1 MAKKSVK
8 KSIWMKNFA
17 AKVGIGI
24 LKVLSWLPLSVA
36 QFFGKSTGRLISM
49 TDNKQR
55 FIAKANI
62 SAVYPELDEVQQQ
75 AMVKEVLKHN
85 AQSIFEL
92 GAMWFW
98 SEQRIEKIIQ
108 KIHGAEHLQA
118 AFDQGQGVIVL
129 APHIGNWELMGCYL
143 SMHYPSTFMYQPPKL
158 APIEQP
164 MRQSRM
170 RFGADL
176 APTDL
181 RGVKQVMK
189 ALKLNQLTA
198 ILPDQDAGA
207 NGVHANFMGHPA
219 RTMTLINRL
228 LQKTKAACVY
238 AVALR
243 DSEGGFELHFMPAD
257 RDGLASADQ
266 VEAATALNQGVEQCI
281 ALAPE
286 QYLWT
291 YKRFKGQPAGAPDI
305 YR

>member
-1 MAKKSVK
+1 MANKSRK
-8 KSIWMKNFA
+8 ARDFA
-17 AKVGIGI
+17 AKVTIGL
-24 LKVLSWLPLSVA
+24 LKVLSWLPLSVS
-36 QFFGKSTGRLISM
+36 QFFGKLTGRLMSM
-49 TDNKQR
+49 TNNKQR
-55 FIAKANI
+55 FIASANI
-62 SAVYPELDEVQQQ
+62 SAAYPKLNENQRKS
-75 AMVKEVLKHN
+75 MVNKVLKHN

-98 SEQRIEKIIQ
+98 PEKKINSIIRHV
-108 KIHGAEHLQA
+108 HGKEYLQA

-170 RFGADL
+170 RFGAAL

-181 RGVKQVMK
+181 CGVKQVMK
-189 ALKLNQLTA
+189 ALKSNQLTA
-198 ILPDQDAGA
+198 ILPDQDAGE
-207 NGVHANFMGHPA
+207 NGVHAPFMGHPV
-219 RTMTLINRL
+219 RTMTLISRL
-228 LQKTKAACVY
+228 LQKTKAACVL

-243 DSEGGFELHFMPAD
+243 DSKGSFELHFMPAD
-257 RDGLASADQ
+257 REGLENVDQ
-266 VEAATALNQGVEQCI
+266 LQAALSLNQAVEQCV

-291 YKRFKGQPAGAPDI
+291 YKRFKGQPEGAPDI